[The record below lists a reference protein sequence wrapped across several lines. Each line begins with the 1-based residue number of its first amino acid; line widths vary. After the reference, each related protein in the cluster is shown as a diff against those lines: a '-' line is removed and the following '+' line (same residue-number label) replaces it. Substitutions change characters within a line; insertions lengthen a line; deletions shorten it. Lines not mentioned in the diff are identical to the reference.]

1 MILGFVSDK
10 DVDSIIRLLPNHA
23 DYTVVR
29 ASVERAMDP
38 KVIAEKMVAAGLS
51 VRVSDKGVYETCRAV
66 MSEAGHNDVVYIG
79 GSTFVVADFLSG
91 KEG

>member
-1 MILGFVSDK
+1 M
-10 DVDSIIRLLPNHA
+10 
-23 DYTVVR
+23 
-29 ASVERAMDP
+29 
-38 KVIAEKMVAAGLS
+38 IAEKMVAAGLS

-91 KEG
+91 MTMNKVF